1 MKSGKFVMTMLLA
14 ATAGAAIALLFA
26 PDKGERTRR
35 KIKEKG
41 EDYLDDLK
49 EGYERSVKQ
58 VKRKVGTAYD
68 ELAERV
74 EQLEKA

>member
-49 EGYERSVKQ
+49 DSYGRSVKN
-58 VKRKVGTAYD
+58 VKKKVGAAYED
-68 ELAERV
+68 LAERV
-74 EQLEKA
+74 ELLEKA